1 MASRKTNLQRSAAAA
16 ETNGMK
22 TIDSGL
28 DIGRFNIHSAPI
40 PGNYSLTTT
49 SRHVDSITRYKS
61 AVKMLLPIR
70 LTGKVEGLIPTHKV
84 GLFSFAYITWFTKKL
99 FDFFRKQRK
108 GEMASILI
116 CGKEDSCEKTIP
128 RLKQIWLEELSK
140 KGPENASFNK
150 AVIRFART
158 RIIMA
163 IIFICF
169 NAIISFLA
177 ASFLIRLFVQYLESP
192 DQTVTTG
199 LILATALTVCHFI
212 RNFTYSFIWCTN
224 FVTGHRVRNSCLGLM
239 YDKVLRLQNIGSK
252 QMGELVNIFVAD
264 GYRLYMACLTSPYF
278 LAAPFFMVIALGY
291 CFYLIR
297 LWGLLSAAIFLF
309 SYQIQRFLSA
319 YIATLLKRSTAL
331 TDKRVRKMNEIINS
345 IKLIKMYSWESAFS
359 SVITVLRRAEKKTLK
374 RISVLQGIANGI
386 VPIIPTL
393 TSVTTI
399 AAFRASGN
407 EIDASTAFAFIG
419 ALNFMRI
426 VLVILPWATRTIS
439 EAKVRLKRMEQI
451 LLMDEFSPDYCA
463 TSSPM
468 NAIEIK
474 NASFDW
480 GQVED
485 PRKEEE
491 KKKEKKKKTKAA
503 VEPQSYTRTASFHIG
518 TSSSLGNGVSA
529 LNYTLN
535 DISLNVEKGKI
546 IGICGPVGSGKSSL
560 LSAILG
566 RIEKKKGTIA
576 VDGSI
581 AYTPQ
586 QAWIFNGT
594 LKENILFGQEM
605 DERRYAAVIQACSL
619 ETDLKLFEERDE
631 TEIGDRGANLSGG
644 QKQRLSLAR
653 AVYSGRDI
661 YLLDDPLSAVDVKVA
676 KHLFYSCLKKYL
688 YHSTIIICTHQLQFL
703 QDCDTILV
711 LENGRI
717 AQNGTHD
724 EIMQQDGYYKRAI
737 TSFHSKN
744 LSRDSS
750 SETLNKVETPSK
762 ELPLPDQQSVSRE
775 SDHGEN
781 QKETPHDGGLTIK
794 EQIIIDSVPLS
805 VYQSYI
811 KAGGGCFLFFLV
823 LLIYGLTFGSIVF
836 SDWWLS
842 YWINTSWNATGM
854 KEGSLEN
861 ITDRSITTHFYLNSN
876 DSTLSTPYMGTS
888 NLMPIT
894 DESSVFNDSATT
906 AMFDTVTSI
915 YNAITNTTNLIV
927 TNTTQMYQNS
937 NTIVTNTTDTYKNSD
952 TSITDLIFKR
962 NIYQNL
968 VTNTTD
974 PNILDIGDMSQNST
988 LNATSDYTNRD
999 WFYLVV
1005 YSSVAVVIPVLL
1017 ILKGISLATLTMSAS
1032 TTIHDNIFTNVVRS
1046 PMSFFDSNPP
1056 GRIMNKFSKELDEAD
1071 YTLPQLLD
1079 ILLQVFMQF
1088 VILAIMS
1095 LQTNLMFIIGFVL
1108 AFIIMYLLRY
1118 ISIAAVRQLKRL
1130 ENLKRSV
1137 LLGHVNTTTNGLVTI
1152 NTFNQNEFFFK
1163 RFCYHHDVVCS
1174 VELLFDFALRWVG
1187 VRLDLT
1193 FICIFVA
1200 AVYIFALGKG
1210 TISPS
1215 FAAMTLN
1222 FLTQILNMSQFLIRI
1237 INDTESRF
1245 TIIERLNQFRSLTP
1259 EITDEARNI
1268 PKKNNWPRTGDI
1280 RFSGVWMKYRE
1291 DMKYIFKDVSFH
1303 VRDNEKIGI
1312 VGRTGAGKSSLGSI
1326 LFRLVKVDKGKVLI
1340 DDDDISE
1347 INLEELRSK
1356 ISIIPQDPV
1365 LFSGTIRYNLD
1376 PFSEYSDEELWQSL
1390 EKVQI
1395 KSKIM
1400 NMEHCLDS
1408 MVEENGENISV
1419 GERQLI
1425 CMARALLKNNKI
1437 LLLDEATASI
1447 DTGTDAIIQATIARV
1462 FSDYTVLTIAHRLNT
1477 VLNCDKILVMDQ
1489 GQIIEFDSPE
1499 VLLSKPS
1506 SMFSQMMSTSGG
1518 GAL

>member
-1 MASRKTNLQRSAAAA
+1 MSVALCSMI
-16 ETNGMK
+16 E
-22 TIDSGL
+22 
-28 DIGRFNIHSAPI
+28 
-40 PGNYSLTTT
+40 PGNRICHATFPTTQP
-49 SRHVDSITRYKS
+49 R
-61 AVKMLLPIR
+61 LCPR
-70 LTGKVEGLIPTHKV
+70 LT
-84 GLFSFAYITWFTKKL
+84 
-99 FDFFRKQRK
+99 
-108 GEMASILI
+108 
-116 CGKEDSCEKTIP
+116 EDHS
-128 RLKQIWLEELSK
+128 
-140 KGPENASFNK
+140 
-150 AVIRFART
+150 
-158 RIIMA
+158 
-163 IIFICF
+163 
-169 NAIISFLA
+169 
-177 ASFLIRLFVQYLESP
+177 
-192 DQTVTTG
+192 
-199 LILATALTVCHFI
+199 
-212 RNFTYSFIWCTN
+212 
-224 FVTGHRVRNSCLGLM
+224 
-239 YDKVLRLQNIGSK
+239 
-252 QMGELVNIFVAD
+252 
-264 GYRLYMACLTSPYF
+264 
-278 LAAPFFMVIALGY
+278 
-291 CFYLIR
+291 
-297 LWGLLSAAIFLF
+297 
-309 SYQIQRFLSA
+309 
-319 YIATLLKRSTAL
+319 
-331 TDKRVRKMNEIINS
+331 
-345 IKLIKMYSWESAFS
+345 
-359 SVITVLRRAEKKTLK
+359 
-374 RISVLQGIANGI
+374 
-386 VPIIPTL
+386 
-393 TSVTTI
+393 
-399 AAFRASGN
+399 
-407 EIDASTAFAFIG
+407 
-419 ALNFMRI
+419 
-426 VLVILPWATRTIS
+426 
-439 EAKVRLKRMEQI
+439 
-451 LLMDEFSPDYCA
+451 
-463 TSSPM
+463 
-468 NAIEIK
+468 
-474 NASFDW
+474 
-480 GQVED
+480 
-485 PRKEEE
+485 
-491 KKKEKKKKTKAA
+491 
-503 VEPQSYTRTASFHIG
+503 RTATFQIG
-518 TSSSLGNGVSA
+518 TSTSAGSDVSA

-535 DISLNVEKGKI
+535 DITLNVEKGKI

-566 RIEKKKGTIA
+566 RIEKKKGTTAI
-576 VDGSI
+576 DGSI

-688 YHSTIIICTHQLQFL
+688 FHSTIIICTHQLQ
-703 QDCDTILV
+703 T
-711 LENGRI
+711 
-717 AQNGTHD
+717 
-724 EIMQQDGYYKRAI
+724 
-737 TSFHSKN
+737 
-744 LSRDSS
+744 
-750 SETLNKVETPSK
+750 ETLNKVETPNK
-762 ELPLPDQQSVSRE
+762 ELPVPDQQSVSRE

-794 EQIIIDSVPLS
+794 ERIIIDSVPLS
-805 VYQSYI
+805 VYRSYI

-842 YWINTSWNATGM
+842 YWINTSWNVTEM
-854 KEGSLEN
+854 KERSLEN
-861 ITDRSITTHFYLNSN
+861 ITGRSKTTHFYLNSN
-876 DSTLSTPYMGTS
+876 DSTLSTLYMGTS
-888 NLMPIT
+888 NSMPII
-894 DESSVFNDSATT
+894 DESSASNDNATT
-906 AMFDTVTSI
+906 AIFNTVTSI

-937 NTIVTNTTDTYKNSD
+937 YTTDTYNNSD
-952 TSITDLIFKR
+952 TSMTDLILTTR
-962 NIYQNL
+962 NIYKNL

-974 PNILDIGDMSQNST
+974 SNILDIGDMSRNSI
-988 LNATSDYTNRD
+988 LNATSEYTNND
-999 WFYLVV
+999 WFYLLV

-1032 TTIHDNIFTNVVRS
+1032 TTIHDNIFTNVIRS

-1118 ISIAAVRQLKRL
+1118 ISIATVRQLKRL

-1152 NTFNQNEFFFK
+1152 STFNQNEFFFK

-1200 AVYIFALGKG
+1200 AVYIFALSKG

-1259 EITDEARNI
+1259 EITEEARNI
-1268 PKKNNWPRTGDI
+1268 PKKNNWPKTGDV

-1291 DMKYIFKDVSFH
+1291 DMKYIFKNVSFH
-1303 VRDNEKIGI
+1303 IRDNEKIGI

-1340 DDDDISE
+1340 DDVDICM
-1347 INLEELRSK
+1347 INLDELRSK

-1376 PFSEYSDEELWQSL
+1376 PFSEYSDEKLWESL

-1400 NMEHCLDS
+1400 SMEHCLDS

-1489 GQIIEFDSPE
+1489 GEIIEFDSPE